1 MTSTIK
7 VTKSTREAVARDY
20 VEQMLEDL
28 KMRRAA
34 YDVDA
39 DPWDYAEEKQ
49 TLDKQ
54 IREWEIMQTILNYD
68 KEHTRFILTY

>member
-28 KMRRAA
+28 KMRRAS

-39 DPWDYAEEKQ
+39 DPWDYEYEKQ

-68 KEHTRFILTY
+68 KDHTRFILTY